1 MVAGIGQSPI
11 LYLEFWILDLGS
23 WILDLGSWI
32 LDLGSEKWLHMT
44 IVQAI

>member
-23 WILDLGSWI
+23 WILDLGS
-32 LDLGSEKWLHMT
+32 EKWLHMT